1 MNIVPAGLGKRT
13 GAAILDI
20 LIAAM
25 VWFGLLAYAIQ
36 PIFNAVYDTYA
47 IQDQYQAI
55 QVESQLY
62 VLDEDYGTVSVL
74 AAEDYDDGILAYYT
88 EYKGET
94 IAWYN
99 DEILKI
105 GTEGSLFVYAQT
117 GGVDDPT
124 LVGVPAPIE
133 DAGSMTSEELSS
145 ATAAQTA
152 ELDDFYYTAYSAAIS
167 DLNAQEDYLA
177 LANQLA
183 TYFRWELII
192 ATAIVLLV
200 FYFMIPM
207 LLKDGRTLGKQIFG
221 LSLVNKLGYKV
232 TKPQIILRFLVF
244 GVFEILGSVYTMMG
258 TILISYT
265 IMIFGKKNMSVH
277 DFAASTRVIDGKR
290 SVWFKNA
297 SEAAAYQA
305 ELDKN
310 AAKPSFSSLIS
321 PSSPVTGET
330 PVIPE
335 EAAKPAEPEPIPEP
349 KEEKPE

>member
-36 PIFNAVYDTYA
+36 PIFNAVYDTYT

-55 QVESQLY
+55 QIESKLY

-74 AAEDYDDGILAYYT
+74 AAEDYDTGVLAYYT

-117 GGVDDPT
+117 GGIDDPT
-124 LVGVPAPIE
+124 IVGVPAPIE
-133 DAGSMTSEELSS
+133 DAGSMTSAELSS

-152 ELDDFYYTAYSAAIS
+152 DLDDFYYDTYSAAIS
-167 DLNAQEDYLA
+167 DLNEQEDYLA

-183 TYFRWELII
+183 DYFRWELII
-192 ATAIVLLV
+192 ATAVVLLV

-232 TKPQIILRFLVF
+232 TKSQIILRFLVF
-244 GVFEILGSVYTMMG
+244 GLFEILGSVYTMMG

-277 DFAASTRVIDGKR
+277 DWAASTRVIDGKR

-297 SEAAAYQA
+297 TEAAAYQT
-305 ELDKN
+305 EIDKN
-310 AAKPSFSSLIS
+310 VTKPSFSSLIA
-321 PSSPVTGET
+321 PSALVVPET
-330 PVIPE
+330 PATPSE
-335 EAAKPAEPEPIPEP
+335 ETKPTESAAQSET